1 MYNKILL
8 NQLIQNGGDNV
19 LEQLNSQSIKS
30 NGLNNNIPSFGRSE
44 SNFKPKSTIN
54 SYKELEKI
62 MNSSTYELR
71 VVKYFIIGH
80 LKYITYYLKSIKT
93 EELTKEERKEI
104 LSYVYDLI
112 ITLDDLVNELE
123 KDSPNE

>member
-1 MYNKILL
+1 MK
-8 NQLIQNGGDNV
+8 
-19 LEQLNSQSIKS
+19 
-30 NGLNNNIPSFGRSE
+30 NN
-44 SNFKPKSTIN
+44 
-54 SYKELEKI
+54 KELEKI
-62 MNSSTYELR
+62 MNSSTYGLR

>member
-1 MYNKILL
+1 MDIKDTIKKI
-8 NQLIQNGGDNV
+8 
-19 LEQLNSQSIKS
+19 
-30 NGLNNNIPSFGRSE
+30 NI
-44 SNFKPKSTIN
+44 
-54 SYKELEKI
+54 
-62 MNSSTYELR
+62 SSTYGLVR
-71 VVKYFIIGH
+71 KDKNFIIGQ